1 MHESKTAH
9 PSPLT
14 EETATK
20 GVISAKGQPPREL
33 TGWRKREHHGSW
45 QSEGTGHKIRKPH
58 RTGCF
63 FTEKQTWLTS
73 NTIYSQN
80 NSTFPD
86 SVDNFILLETSA
98 LAGKSELA
106 GRLPSLSEQVLA
118 PWEQRDLKESQTQWG
133 GILFVLFQAPTHEN
147 KWWSS
152 VTSCDKKGD
161 KDMQPVPALPPPFV
175 YYRSKPSPLASFV
188 FVF

>member
-1 MHESKTAH
+1 MHKTKTAH

-20 GVISAKGQPPREL
+20 GVISAKGQPLREL
-33 TGWRKREHHGSW
+33 TGWRKREHQGSW

-63 FTEKQTWLTS
+63 FTEEQTWQTS

-80 NSTFPD
+80 NSTP
-86 SVDNFILLETSA
+86 SQTLDNFILLKTSA

-118 PWEQRDLKESQTQWG
+118 QWEHRDLRESQTQWG
-133 GILFVLFQAPTHEN
+133 GILVM
-147 KWWSS
+147 
-152 VTSCDKKGD
+152 CKKGD
-161 KDMQPVPALPPPFV
+161 KDMQPLRALPLPFV
-175 YYRSKPSPLASFV
+175 YYRSKPSPLASFA